1 MLYQLGYR
9 PMSPK
14 NCEDYI
20 KDRPCEAS
28 GF

>member
-1 MLYQLGYR
+1 
-9 PMSPK
+9 MSPK
-14 NCEDYI
+14 NCGDYI